1 MIPSRSAPV
10 SRTPSSVS
18 GPLIRTSELKVVK
31 SPLKVALPLK
41 TTGPEN
47 AEEPKIATPSSL
59 TWLGLWLGFGLGLGF
74 GLRAHGSRACRRGP
88 PPRANPHPHPTTTP
102 TPTPTLTLTLTL
114 TLVVR
119 SP

>member
-41 TTGPEN
+41 TAGPEK
-47 AEEPKIATPSSL
+47 AEAPKIATPSSL
-59 TWLGLWLGFGLGLGF
+59 T
-74 GLRAHGSRACRRGP
+74 
-88 PPRANPHPHPTTTP
+88 
-102 TPTPTLTLTLTL
+102 LTLRIPPTWNLR
-114 TLVVR
+114 V
-119 SP
+119 PG